1 VESGSRDDVEL
12 TSEQATESF
21 RQVDSHGVRP
31 LQRRLSAERI
41 AFRSR
46 VVPRRAI
53 LALRPCIADA
63 CRDEGFCHFGPACTS
78 VFENDEVERMKM
90 KASRALLECLKK
102 EGVDTIF
109 GYPGGA
115 VIPIYDALYS
125 FPEIHNILVRHEQG
139 AGHMAEGY
147 AIATGKVGVCLATSG
162 PGATNLVTPI
172 ADAMMDSVPMVA
184 ITGQVK
190 TSAIGTDAFQ
200 EADITG
206 ITIPI
211 TKHNW
216 LVKDINKLPE
226 IIAEAFH
233 IARSGR
239 PGPVL
244 VDIPTDLS
252 RTEIDYVEF
261 GEVDIPSYK
270 PTYEGHKQ
278 QIKKAAALIDHAERP
293 ILYVGGGAVASR
305 AERELLELAERTH
318 TPVTTT
324 LKGLGAFP
332 ETHPLSLGMLGMH
345 GTAYANYAVSE
356 CDLLIAVGA
365 RFDDRVTSKANEWV
379 PGAKIIHIDIDP
391 AEIGKVLQPD
401 IPIVGDVKNVLIELL
416 KTVESKRRVSWN
428 RRINELKREYPMF
441 YPQDGLLHG
450 QQVIDEVGRFTN
462 HEAIVA
468 TDVGQH
474 QMWAAQFYK
483 FTQPNQMITSGGLGT
498 MGFGLPA
505 AIGAQFG
512 CPDKQVYCITGDG
525 SIQMCIQELMVAT
538 IYKLP
543 IKICILNNQY
553 LGMVRQWQELFWDS
567 HYSSVDL
574 ESSPDFVKLA
584 DAYGAHGIRC
594 TDPSQIAAALE
605 EASHITDRPT
615 VLDFRI
621 VKEENVYPMIPAG
634 QTIRQMEVQRPSDL
648 APLDAYIT
656 SEYVQ
661 FDHCQTQDDVKL
673 EELVKHSR

>member
-1 VESGSRDDVEL
+1 MIING
-12 TSEQATESF
+12 
-21 RQVDSHGVRP
+21 
-31 LQRRLSAERI
+31 
-41 AFRSR
+41 
-46 VVPRRAI
+46 
-53 LALRPCIADA
+53 
-63 CRDEGFCHFGPACTS
+63 
-78 VFENDEVERMKM
+78 
-90 KASRALLECLKK
+90 SRALLECLKR

-115 VIPIYDALYS
+115 VIPIYDMIYQ
-125 FPEIHNILVRHEQG
+125 FPDIRHILVRHEQG

-147 AIATGKVGVCLATSG
+147 ALATGKVGVCLATSG

-172 ADAMMDSVPMVA
+172 ADAMMDSVPLVA

-206 ITIPI
+206 ITMPI

-216 LVKDINKLPE
+216 LVKDVTKLPE

-244 VDIPTDLS
+244 IDIPVDIS
-252 RTEIDYVEF
+252 RAEFEYTPVE
-261 GEVDIPSYK
+261 EVNIPSFK
-270 PTYEGHKQ
+270 PTVRGHSR
-278 QIKKAAALIDHAERP
+278 QIQRAAELIAEAQRP
-293 ILYVGGGAVASR
+293 VLYVGGGAIYSGAHAEVR
-305 AERELLELAERTH
+305 ALAEQTD

-365 RFDDRVTSKANEWV
+365 RFDDRVTGKVDEWV
-379 PGAKIIHIDIDP
+379 PTAKIIHIDVDP
-391 AEIGKVLQPD
+391 AEIGKVLAAD
-401 IPIVGDVKNVLIELL
+401 VPIVGDVQAVLTELL
-416 KTVESKRRVSWN
+416 KIVAPAQHPEWKA
-428 RRINELKREYPMF
+428 RIGQWKQDYPLHF
-441 YPQDGLLHG
+441 PADGVLHG
-450 QQVIDEVGRFTN
+450 QAVIEEIGAVTD
-462 HEAIVA
+462 HEAIVV

-483 FTQPNQMITSGGLGT
+483 CLRPRQFITSGGLGT

-512 CPDKQVYCITGDG
+512 QPDKPVFCVSGDG

-553 LGMVRQWQELFWDS
+553 LGMVRQWQELFWES
-567 HYSSVDL
+567 KYSNVDL
-574 ESSPDFVKLA
+574 EASPDFLKLA
-584 DAYGAHGIRC
+584 EAYGAHGIRC
-594 TDPSQIAAALE
+594 SQPSGVRAALD
-605 EASHITDRPT
+605 EAMSITDRPT

-621 VKEENVYPMIPAG
+621 AKEENVYPMIKSG
-634 QTIRQMEVQRPSDL
+634 GTIRDMVVQRPPEMV
-648 APLDAYIT
+648 PLDTYMA
-656 SEYVQ
+656 SETYMDEVESRPASEDEKTEREPVLVEQ
-661 FDHCQTQDDVKL
+661 
-673 EELVKHSR
+673 ELLG

>member
-1 VESGSRDDVEL
+1 
-12 TSEQATESF
+12 
-21 RQVDSHGVRP
+21 
-31 LQRRLSAERI
+31 
-41 AFRSR
+41 
-46 VVPRRAI
+46 
-53 LALRPCIADA
+53 
-63 CRDEGFCHFGPACTS
+63 
-78 VFENDEVERMKM
+78 MKM
-90 KASRALLECLKK
+90 TGSRALLECLKR

-115 VIPIYDALYS
+115 VIPLYDTLYQ
-125 FPEIHNILVRHEQG
+125 FPDIQHILVRHEQG

-147 AIATGKVGVCLATSG
+147 ALATGKVGVCLATSG

-172 ADAMMDSVPMVA
+172 ADAMMDSVPIVA

-190 TSAIGTDAFQ
+190 TNLIGTDAFQ

-206 ITIPI
+206 ITMPI

-216 LVKDINKLPE
+216 LIKDVEKLPG

-233 IARSGR
+233 VARSGR

-244 VDIPTDLS
+244 VDIPQDIL
-252 RTEIDYVEF
+252 RAEFDYTPVE
-261 GEVDIPSYK
+261 EVNIPTFK
-270 PTYEGHKQ
+270 PTTKGHSR
-278 QIKKAAALIDHAERP
+278 QIQRAAELMAEAERP
-293 ILYVGGGAVASR
+293 LLYVGGGAIYSGAYEEVR
-305 AERELLELAERTH
+305 ALAELTDI
-318 TPVTTT
+318 PVTTT

-365 RFDDRVTSKANEWV
+365 RFDDRVTGKVDAWV
-379 PGAKIIHIDIDP
+379 PNAKIIHIDVDP
-391 AEIGKVLQPD
+391 AEIGKVLAAD
-401 IPIVGDVKNVLIELL
+401 VPIVGDVQAVLVELL
-416 KTVESKRRVSWN
+416 KIVEPMKHPEWNARVAQWKADFP
-428 RRINELKREYPMF
+428 LHYPA
-441 YPQDGLLHG
+441 DGVLHG
-450 QQVIDEVGRFTN
+450 QYVIEQIGEVAH
-462 HEAIVA
+462 HEGIVV

-483 FTQPNQMITSGGLGT
+483 CLRPRQFVTSGGLGT

-505 AIGAQFG
+505 SIGAQFG
-512 CPDKQVYCITGDG
+512 SPNTPVFCVTGDG

-553 LGMVRQWQELFWDS
+553 LGMVRQWQELFWES
-567 HYSSVDL
+567 HYSSVDM
-574 ESSPDFVKLA
+574 EAAPDFLKLA

-594 TDPSQIAAALE
+594 STASGVRAALE
-605 EASHITDRPT
+605 EAMAITDRPT

-621 VKEENVYPMIPAG
+621 AKEENVYPMIPSG
-634 QTIRQMEVQRPSDL
+634 GTISQMVVSRPPDMV
-648 APLDAYIT
+648 PLDSYMA
-656 SEYVQ
+656 SETYMPEDETRPAREDEKVEREVVTVGQ
-661 FDHCQTQDDVKL
+661 
-673 EELVKHSR
+673 E